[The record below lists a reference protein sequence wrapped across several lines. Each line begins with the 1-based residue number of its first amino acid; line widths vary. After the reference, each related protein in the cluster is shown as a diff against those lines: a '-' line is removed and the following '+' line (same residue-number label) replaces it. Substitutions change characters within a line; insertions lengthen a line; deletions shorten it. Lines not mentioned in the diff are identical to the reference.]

1 MVLNFGKVAAG
12 LPSPFLFLLLASLVT
27 AGSSGLPSG
36 GLQMGEKK
44 KEKAHCSRSQSSQS
58 YQDTYQYIM
67 SSLG

>member
-36 GLQMGEKK
+36 GFQMGGGGKHIAADH
-44 KEKAHCSRSQSSQS
+44 KAASHTKTLTS
-58 YQDTYQYIM
+58 I
-67 SSLG
+67 